1 VKKWQDSS
9 VIENGVGQGGWVRGE
24 YHRRKILLSGIG
36 NKCMLASI
44 KSARAPIS

>member
-1 VKKWQDSS
+1 M
-9 VIENGVGQGGWVRGE
+9 GVVRAE

-44 KSARAPIS
+44 KISACFQKRRGGRY